1 MISKFNQIEELFKE
15 IDSALKRKIM
25 IFVIGGVVLLQQGLK
40 PATKDIDLIV
50 ETKEEFM
57 LLQNTLESIK
67 FILKIPNI
75 EYKNMNLNQIFIRDD
90 FRIDLF
96 QKEVC
101 GRFSISKEMMKRA
114 VTVLDLEKIKLA
126 FCSNEDIFLF
136 KTMTEREGDL
146 EDCIG
151 LAQRGI
157 KWNIILNELKNQI
170 KQSSQDVW
178 ITWVGERLD
187 ILEDKGLN
195 IPVMKEINQLREKYF
210 EEYEKKYL
218 KKLK

>member
-1 MISKFNQIEELFKE
+1 MISKFNQIEKLFKE
-15 IDSALKRKIM
+15 INSALKKKIRV
-25 IFVIGGVVLLQQGLK
+25 FVIGGIVLLRQGLK
-40 PATKDIDLIV
+40 PATKDIDLII
-50 ETKEEFM
+50 ETREEFI
-57 LLQNTLESIK
+57 LLQNTLKSIN
-67 FILKIPNI
+67 FIVKIPNI
-75 EYKNMNLNQIFIRDD
+75 EYKNMNLNQIFVRDD

-101 GRFSISKEMMKRA
+101 GRFSISKDMMKRA
-114 VTVLDLEKIKLA
+114 VTALNLEKIKLA

-146 EDCIG
+146 EDCIS

-187 ILEDKGLN
+187 LLEDKGLN
-195 IPVMKEINQLREKYF
+195 IPIMKEINQLREKYF
-210 EEYEKKYL
+210 EKYEKKL
-218 KKLK
+218 N

>member
-1 MISKFNQIEELFKE
+1 MISKFNQIEKLFKE
-15 IDSALKRKIM
+15 INSTLKRKIR

-50 ETKEEFM
+50 ETREEFI
-57 LLQNTLESIK
+57 LLQNTLKSIN
-67 FILKIPNI
+67 FIVKIPNI

-96 QKEVC
+96 QKEIC

-114 VTVLDLEKIKLA
+114 VTFLNLEKIKLA

-146 EDCIG
+146 EDCIS

-187 ILEDKGLN
+187 LLEDKGLN
-195 IPVMKEINQLREKYF
+195 IPIMKEINQLREKYF
-210 EEYEKKYL
+210 EKYEKKL
-218 KKLK
+218 N

>member
-1 MISKFNQIEELFKE
+1 MISKFNQIEKLFKE
-15 IDSALKRKIM
+15 INSTLKRKIR

-50 ETKEEFM
+50 ETREEFI
-57 LLQNTLESIK
+57 LLQNTLKSIN
-67 FILKIPNI
+67 FIVKIPNI

-96 QKEVC
+96 QKEIC

-114 VTVLDLEKIKLA
+114 VTFLNLEKIKLA
-126 FCSNEDIFLF
+126 FCSNEDVFLF

-146 EDCIG
+146 EDCIS

-195 IPVMKEINQLREKYF
+195 IPIMKEINQLRERYF
-210 EEYEKKYL
+210 ERYEKKL
-218 KKLK
+218 N

>member
-15 IDSALKRKIM
+15 IDSVLKRKIR
-25 IFVIGGVVLLQQGLK
+25 IFVIGGVVLLRQGLK

-50 ETKEEFM
+50 ETKEEFII
-57 LLQNTLESIK
+57 LKNALNSIN
-67 FILKIPNI
+67 FTVKIPNI
-75 EYKNMNLNQIFIRDD
+75 EYKNMNLNQIFLRED

-101 GRFSISKEMMKRA
+101 GRFSISKGMMKRA
-114 VTVLDLEKIKLA
+114 VIILDLEKIKLA

-146 EDCIG
+146 EDCIN

-157 KWNIILNELKNQI
+157 KWDIILNELKNQI
-170 KQSSQDVW
+170 KQSSQNVW

-187 ILEDKGLN
+187 LLEDKGLN

-210 EEYEKKYL
+210 EEYEKNI
-218 KKLK
+218 

>member
-1 MISKFNQIEELFKE
+1 MISKFNQIEKLFKE
-15 IDSALKRKIM
+15 INSTLKRKIR

-50 ETKEEFM
+50 ETREEFI
-57 LLQNTLESIK
+57 LLQNTLKSIN
-67 FILKIPNI
+67 FIVKIPNI
-75 EYKNMNLNQIFIRDD
+75 EYKNMNLNQIFVRDD

-101 GRFSISKEMMKRA
+101 GRFSISKDMMKRA
-114 VTVLDLEKIKLA
+114 VTALNLEKIKLA

-146 EDCIG
+146 EDCIS

-187 ILEDKGLN
+187 LLEDKGLN
-195 IPVMKEINQLREKYF
+195 IPIMKEINQLREKYF
-210 EEYEKKYL
+210 EKYEKKL
-218 KKLK
+218 N

>member
-1 MISKFNQIEELFKE
+1 MISEFKHIEELFKE
-15 IDSALKRKIM
+15 INDSLRKKVKV
-25 IFVIGGVVLLQQGLK
+25 FVIGGAVLLQQGLK
-40 PATKDIDLIV
+40 PATKDIDLVV

-57 LLQNTLESIK
+57 ILKNALNSIN
-67 FILKIPNI
+67 FTVKIPNI
-75 EYKNMNLNQIFIRDD
+75 EYKNMNLNQIFVRDD

-114 VTVLDLEKIKLA
+114 ITVLNLEKIKLN

-146 EDCIG
+146 EDCIS
-151 LAQRGI
+151 LAKRGI
-157 KWNIILNELKNQI
+157 RWDIILNELKNQI
-170 KQSSQDVW
+170 KKSRQDIW

-187 ILEDKGLN
+187 LLEDKGLN
-195 IPVMKEINQLREKYF
+195 IPIMKEINQLRKKYF
-210 EEYEKKYL
+210 EKYEKKL
-218 KKLK
+218 N

>member
-1 MISKFNQIEELFKE
+1 MISKFNQIEKLFKE
-15 IDSALKRKIM
+15 INSTLKRKIR

-50 ETKEEFM
+50 ETREEFI
-57 LLQNTLESIK
+57 LLQNTLKSIN
-67 FILKIPNI
+67 FIVKIPNI

-96 QKEVC
+96 QKEIC

-114 VTVLDLEKIKLA
+114 VTFLNLEKIKLA

-146 EDCIG
+146 EDCIS

-195 IPVMKEINQLREKYF
+195 IPIMKEINQLRERYF
-210 EEYEKKYL
+210 ERYEKKL
-218 KKLK
+218 N

>member
-1 MISKFNQIEELFKE
+1 MISKFNQIEKLFKE
-15 IDSALKRKIM
+15 INNALKMKIR

-50 ETKEEFM
+50 ETKEEFII
-57 LLQNTLESIK
+57 LKNALDSIN
-67 FILKIPNI
+67 FTVKIPNI
-75 EYKNMNLNQIFIRDD
+75 RYKNMNLNQIFVRKD

-101 GRFSISKEMMKRA
+101 GKFSVSKGIMKRA
-114 VTVLDLEKIKLA
+114 VTVLDLEKIRLS

-146 EDCIG
+146 EDCIS

-157 KWNIILNELKNQI
+157 KWDIILNELKNQI

-187 ILEDKGLN
+187 LLEDKGLN
-195 IPVMKEINQLREKYF
+195 IPIMKEINQLREKYF
-210 EEYEKKYL
+210 KEYEKKRYSF
-218 KKLK
+218 

>member
-1 MISKFNQIEELFKE
+1 MISKFNQIEKLFKE
-15 IDSALKRKIM
+15 INSALKKKIRV
-25 IFVIGGVVLLQQGLK
+25 FVIGGIVLLRQGLK
-40 PATKDIDLIV
+40 PATKDIDLII
-50 ETKEEFM
+50 ETREEFI
-57 LLQNTLESIK
+57 LLQNTLKSIN
-67 FILKIPNI
+67 FIVKIPNI
-75 EYKNMNLNQIFIRDD
+75 EYKNMNLNQIFVRDD

-101 GRFSISKEMMKRA
+101 GRFSISKDMMKRA
-114 VTVLDLEKIKLA
+114 VTALNLEKIKLA

-146 EDCIG
+146 EDCIS

-187 ILEDKGLN
+187 LLEDKGLN
-195 IPVMKEINQLREKYF
+195 IPIMKEINQLRERYF
-210 EEYEKKYL
+210 EEYEKKL
-218 KKLK
+218 N

>member
-1 MISKFNQIEELFKE
+1 MISKFNQIEKLFKE
-15 IDSALKRKIM
+15 INSTLKRKIR

-50 ETKEEFM
+50 ETREEFI
-57 LLQNTLESIK
+57 LLQNTLKSIN
-67 FILKIPNI
+67 FIVKIPNI
-75 EYKNMNLNQIFIRDD
+75 EYKNMNLNQIFVRDD

-101 GRFSISKEMMKRA
+101 GRFSISKDMMKRA
-114 VTVLDLEKIKLA
+114 VTALNLEKIKLA

-146 EDCIG
+146 EDCIS

-187 ILEDKGLN
+187 LLEDKGLN
-195 IPVMKEINQLREKYF
+195 IPIMKEINQLRERYF
-210 EEYEKKYL
+210 EEYEKKL
-218 KKLK
+218 N